1 MDSYHDVRLVLN
13 GAVAWLPGWA
23 ATLIILAISVVV
35 AIALQRALYALLR
48 KATASHA
55 PFWSAFIAQTR
66 GPATLAALI
75 GAVAIGASLSPIDK
89 HLAAVTRQVVAVA
102 LVILIGWASIIALR
116 VASHL
121 YIRRYKIDVED
132 NLLARKH
139 LTQAKIM
146 ERMLVGVLWLLTIAF
161 ALMTIPGV
169 RQWGVSILAS
179 AGAAGIIAGLAL
191 QPVLTNIF
199 AGVQIAMTQPI
210 RLEDAVIVEN
220 EWGWIEE
227 ITTTYVV
234 VRLWDWRRMVLPLTY
249 FIQKPFQN
257 WTRETSALIGTVI
270 IYVDFNAPVDAM
282 RAKLGEIAAGSRLWD
297 KQVVNLAVT
306 DFSEKTM
313 QIRCLVSSKNAGDT
327 FDLRCEVREKMIAW
341 LKAEYPDALP
351 RDRADFQGEVEG
363 LDASR
368 MPLEGPAPRGPTPNG
383 NPGGNGAIGA
393 TPVA

>member
-1 MDSYHDVRLVLN
+1 MGTYHDVRLGVA

-23 ATLIILAISVVV
+23 ATVIIVAVCLAV
-35 AIALQRALYALLR
+35 ALGLQKGVYRLLQ
-48 KATASHA
+48 KLSGEGKA
-55 PFWSAFIAQTR
+55 PFWRAFVDQTG
-66 GPATLAALI
+66 GPAALAALI
-75 GAVAIGASLSPIDK
+75 CAVAVGASLSPIDARV
-89 HLAAVTRQVVAVA
+89 AAITRQVVLVA
-102 LVILIGWASIIALR
+102 LVLLIGWAAIIAAQ
-116 VASHL
+116 VASRR

-139 LTQAKIM
+139 LTQAKIL
-146 ERMLVGVLWLLTIAF
+146 EQLLVAVLWLLTVSF
-161 ALMTIPGV
+161 ALMTVPGV
-169 RQWGVSILAS
+169 RQWGVSLLAS

-227 ITTTYVV
+227 ITGTYVV

-257 WTRETSALIGTVI
+257 WTRESASLIGTVI
-270 IYVDFNAPVDAM
+270 LYVDFRAPVEAM
-282 RAKLGEIAAGSRLWD
+282 RQKLSEIAAGSHLWD
-297 KQVVNLAVT
+297 KRVVNLAVT

-313 QIRCLVSSKNAGDT
+313 QIRCLVSAKNAPET

-341 LKAEYPDALP
+341 LLEAYPDALP
-351 RDRADFQGEVEG
+351 RDRADFKGEMAE
-363 LDASR
+363 L
-368 MPLEGPAPRGPTPNG
+368 PEGPSASNGAAGGAPTPSSDALAQGRAMVG
-383 NPGGNGAIGA
+383 N
-393 TPVA
+393 